1 MDDSRSQIR
10 HCVGSQNEA
19 EDEQPDRPRQAV
31 TDLDS
36 YSTSERSGE
45 ADECADGDEFE
56 NSVARRVVVG
66 TEHPWIITR
75 A

>member
-1 MDDSRSQIR
+1 MNDSRGQIGNG
-10 HCVGSQNEA
+10 VGGQNEA
-19 EDEQPDRPRQAV
+19 DDEDADRPRQAV